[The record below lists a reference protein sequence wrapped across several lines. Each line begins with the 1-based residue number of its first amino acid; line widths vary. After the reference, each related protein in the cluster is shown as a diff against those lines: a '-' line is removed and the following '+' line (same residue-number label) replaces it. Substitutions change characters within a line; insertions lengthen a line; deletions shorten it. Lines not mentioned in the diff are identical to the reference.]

1 MKSPTKS
8 CLLDPWPTF
17 LVKEC
22 IDILMPSITRLV
34 NCSLSE
40 GVVPD
45 EFKKAIVTSLI
56 KESSLPPKDL
66 GLKTTGLFQGW
77 ASYRNLLNVLLLLN

>member
-1 MKSPTKS
+1 MKLTTKS

-22 IDILMPSITRLV
+22 LHILLPSITKLV

-40 GVVPD
+40 GVVPAD
-45 EFKKAIVTSLI
+45 FKI
-56 KESSLPPKDL
+56 KQLLPL
-66 GLKTTGLFQGW
+66 
-77 ASYRNLLNVLLLLN
+77 

>member
-1 MKSPTKS
+1 MKSPSKS
-8 CLLDPWPTF
+8 CIIDPWPTF

-22 IDILMPSITRLV
+22 IDILLPSITRLV

-45 EFKKAIVTSLI
+45 EFKKAIVAPLT
-56 KESSLPPKDL
+56 KKSSLLPNDL
-66 GLKTTGLFQGW
+66 KH
-77 ASYRNLLNVLLLLN
+77 YRPV

>member
-1 MKSPTKS
+1 MMKSPTKS
-8 CLLDPWPTF
+8 CSLDPWPTF

-22 IDILMPSITRLV
+22 TDILLPSINRLV

-45 EFKKAIVTSLI
+45 EFKKAIVTPFIKKSL
-56 KESSLPPKDL
+56 LPPNDL
-66 GLKTTGLFQGW
+66 K
-77 ASYRNLLNVLLLLN
+77 N